1 MGKKFPSGSVKRFSF
16 FFFNKIGY
24 TWQTHFGGPNWSGP
38 IFNNYESACPMW
50 AQLWTKWT
58 HLSIA
63 ISIWDPLFLS
73 CAEIFF
79 FFFCFVLEVACVC
92 GLRYMILRTYLSI
105 RLFMTNFILNW
116 LSRPS
121 SWTQFQVTFF
131 LFYDKYYGLDQARLN
146 FKIISKIFYL
156 MKIFHKSIIL
166 FVLK

>member
-1 MGKKFPSGSVKRFSF
+1 
-16 FFFNKIGY
+16 
-24 TWQTHFGGPNWSGP
+24 
-38 IFNNYESACPMW
+38 MW

-63 ISIWDPLFLS
+63 NSIWDPLFLS

-79 FFFCFVLEVACVC
+79 FFFLFCFGSSLCVC

-105 RLFMTNFILNW
+105 HLFMTNFILNW
-116 LSRPS
+116 LSSNWFRPS

>member
-1 MGKKFPSGSVKRFSF
+1 MGKQFPSGSVKRFSF
-16 FFFNKIGY
+16 FFLIRIGY

-63 ISIWDPLFLS
+63 NSIWDPLFLS

-79 FFFCFVLEVACVC
+79 FFFLFCFGSSLCVC
-92 GLRYMILRTYLSI
+92 GLRYMILRTNLSI

-116 LSRPS
+116 LSSNWFRPS

-131 LFYDKYYGLDQARLN
+131 F
-146 FKIISKIFYL
+146 
-156 MKIFHKSIIL
+156 IL
-166 FVLK
+166 WQILWSWPSSTQF